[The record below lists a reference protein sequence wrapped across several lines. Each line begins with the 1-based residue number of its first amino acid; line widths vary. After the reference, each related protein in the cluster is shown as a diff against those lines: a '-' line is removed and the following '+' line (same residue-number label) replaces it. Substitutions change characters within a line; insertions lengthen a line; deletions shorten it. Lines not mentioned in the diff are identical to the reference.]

1 MIINYIFCKSIL
13 LKALLN
19 QFLVD
24 VEMVDIN
31 IIIFLVL
38 SDALSFMRE
47 VISLWYASGID
58 PVIKLLIS
66 IPYK

>member
-38 SDALSFMRE
+38 SDALSFMTE
-47 VISLWYASGID
+47 VISSWYASGIY